1 MAVIELSW
9 GQSLTPSE
17 ERDKLG
23 MWNLQGILERNLCK
37 EFLLC
42 LGWKAQF
49 TELLDQNSQAVA
61 MGSSY
66 HLTKATLG
74 FL

>member
-23 MWNLQGILERNLCK
+23 MWNLQGILERDLCK

-49 TELLDQNSQAVA
+49 TELLPWGRAREDKGRVERDE
-61 MGSSY
+61 GER
-66 HLTKATLG
+66 
-74 FL
+74 